1 MSDTS
6 RLWDCSGFCFKE
18 ADRCVE
24 IALLEN
30 SHPIYKRTFRQLAT
44 QWLGTA
50 HTCRGKFRWF
60 SWCQPEI
67 SEIDEPASRPWS
79 PFVAQFIGSF
89 LKSDVEPKEVTNA
102 YMADRGM
109 TGK

>member
-1 MSDTS
+1 MSDEP
-6 RLWDCSGFCFKE
+6 RLWNCSGFCFKE

-30 SHPIYKRTFRQLAT
+30 SHPIHKRTFRQLAA

-50 HTCRGKFRWF
+50 HTCRGKFQWF
-60 SWCQPEI
+60 SWCQ
-67 SEIDEPASRPWS
+67 SEIPEPTSRPWS

-89 LKSDVEPKEVTNA
+89 LKCEVDPEEVTNF
-102 YMADRGM
+102 YVADQLL
-109 TGK
+109 